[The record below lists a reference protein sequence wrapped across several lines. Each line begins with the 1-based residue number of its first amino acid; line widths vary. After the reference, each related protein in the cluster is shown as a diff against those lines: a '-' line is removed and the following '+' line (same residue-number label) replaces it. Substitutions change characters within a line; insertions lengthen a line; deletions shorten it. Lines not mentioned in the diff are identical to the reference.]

1 LLLHS
6 CAEKFVMSPV
16 PALNVINPPPVQ
28 SSADAGEQLNAAP
41 PLPIVPAVPV
51 VPPVPAPVPA
61 APVVPAVPGLP
72 AAPVRDPCEPPQF
85 APMAPAKINPAMPRT
100 VEIGRILTTACR
112 MLIVLF

>member
-1 LLLHS
+1 
-6 CAEKFVMSPV
+6 
-16 PALNVINPPPVQ
+16 
-28 SSADAGEQLNAAP
+28 
-41 PLPIVPAVPV
+41 
-51 VPPVPAPVPA
+51 
-61 APVVPAVPGLP
+61 VVPAVPALP